1 MSKPEFVYVTYIETT
16 ADKLWHALTDSE
28 FTERYWF
35 GYRVTSD
42 WKVGSSYHFAKNGIR
57 SVQGEV
63 LIADPPKR
71 LAYSWDVVKEGVER
85 EQVSR
90 VTFDIE
96 PRGRVVKL
104 TVTHDNLGSK
114 TLRDVSGG
122 WPMVMASLK
131 SFLETG
137 RELPPDLPACGTKE
151 ATNAQA

>member
-1 MSKPEFVYVTYIETT
+1 MSKPDFVYVTYIETT
-16 ADKLWHALTDSE
+16 PEKLWDALTSSE

-35 GYRVTSD
+35 GYRATSD
-42 WKVGSSYHFAKNGIR
+42 WKVGSPYDFTKDGGR

-63 LIADPPKR
+63 LIADPPNK
-71 LAYSWDVVKEGVER
+71 LAYSWDAVKNGVER

-104 TVTHDNLGSK
+104 TVTHDNLGPK
-114 TLRDVSGG
+114 TLRDISGG
-122 WPMVMASLK
+122 WPMVLASLK

-137 RELPPDLPACGTKE
+137 RALPADLPSSSAREPT
-151 ATNAQA
+151 

>member
-16 ADKLWHALTDSE
+16 PEKLWDALTNGD

-42 WKVGSSYHFAKNGIR
+42 WNVGSPHHFTKDGGR

-63 LIADPPKR
+63 LIADPPRK
-71 LAYSWDVVKEGVER
+71 LAYTWDVVKEGAER
-85 EQVSR
+85 EQISR

-104 TVTHDNLGSK
+104 TVTHNNLDERGK
-114 TLRDVSGG
+114 TLRDISGG
-122 WPMVMASLK
+122 WPMVIASLK

-137 RELPPDLPACGTKE
+137 RELPADLPASSAKE
-151 ATNAQA
+151 AAK